1 MLPDIARRVRAG
13 AVAAR
18 GPSEAPPRPP
28 SGGVA
33 ARRHRARRGRLRTH
47 AVNDPA
53 DIPISFIGLRPGE
66 KLHEELM
73 TAEKEVAATQHNRI
87 KVVRASGLPT
97 WPDIQ
102 TIIPAY
108 HPSTLLAPR

>member
-1 MLPDIARRVRAG
+1 
-13 AVAAR
+13 
-18 GPSEAPPRPP
+18 
-28 SGGVA
+28 
-33 ARRHRARRGRLRTH
+33 
-47 AVNDPA
+47 
-53 DIPISFIGLRPGE
+53 
-66 KLHEELM
+66 M